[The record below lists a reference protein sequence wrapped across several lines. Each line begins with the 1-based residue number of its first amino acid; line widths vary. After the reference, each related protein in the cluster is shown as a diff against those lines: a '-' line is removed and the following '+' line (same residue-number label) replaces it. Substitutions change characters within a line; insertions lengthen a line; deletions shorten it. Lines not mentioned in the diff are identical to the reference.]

1 MTPDHAGDEAVA
13 EEVAFTAPQAAAA
26 ARLLYAA
33 EQPGSIAVLCGPAGV
48 GKTAVLRHVA
58 DVAQRGLRTVRF
70 TTLAELHPDVAPGRE
85 SPWQRAEVAPDVLL
99 VDEADRGTAADVV
112 AAVGWW
118 RARHPRIV
126 AVLAGEGR
134 LLSLLAAD
142 ARLERAVR
150 LRAVLPPF
158 TLEETRRLLDG
169 RLGGSVA
176 AATPEAIRTI
186 HEIAAGIPAAALRL
200 ADIAALM
207 VADAPG
213 AWILPDAVE
222 AIHRRLGL
230 TAA

>member
-1 MTPDHAGDEAVA
+1 M
-13 EEVAFTAPQAAAA
+13 
-26 ARLLYAA
+26 
-33 EQPGSIAVLCGPAGV
+33 
-48 GKTAVLRHVA
+48 
-58 DVAQRGLRTVRF
+58 
-70 TTLAELHPDVAPGRE
+70 
-85 SPWQRAEVAPDVLL
+85 
-99 VDEADRGTAADVV
+99 
-112 AAVGWW
+112 
-118 RARHPRIV
+118 
-126 AVLAGEGR
+126 LAGEGR

-169 RLGGSVA
+169 RLGGSGA
-176 AATPEAIRTI
+176 TATPEAIRTI
-186 HEIAAGIPAAALRL
+186 HEIAAGIPTAALRL

-213 AWILPDAVE
+213 AGILPDTVE